1 MMIRTLLSS
10 RSFQSRMND
19 ETFSDD
25 LTTLNQNSSS
35 SILYRTLNV
44 HCVSQ
49 EYIIR
54 KENSSQVTTTESVEH
69 GQLTSENTKTEDETT
84 ESLQNL
90 LNLTPRNISMIEL
103 ITTEQRFVHDMKNIL
118 KTYIKPMSETNIL
131 SSSHIDALF
140 LNWPSLTRTHEKLA
154 NKLINALKNDGED
167 MSIGK
172 ILCEFI
178 PQLVTEYEIYFRF
191 HPTAMK
197 CFREHLK
204 ISSKFRAFM
213 QKTKQESYGIGT
225 MGDANILTLP
235 LQRIAKYPF
244 MIYQILKNTANNHHD
259 YIELHNSLK
268 EANELRETINNAI
281 DEEINRAKFEW
292 LQKHVDCTKI
302 NETIIFNSLT
312 NFGEQRKLLHY
323 SHIRMTKSTNHLLYA
338 MLFNDFL
345 LLTRIKRPLITK
357 VLQIINQTR
366 YNYRQHQY
374 IYKPSMAQTN
384 KDWFDSPEANHLYLV
399 VHKKPIMLH
408 DIRNPIM
415 LHDIRNVRI
424 TENDPLAFQFDY
436 HGCQMIFVTHDINER
451 LLWIK
456 NINDAVHVCRQKR
469 LVTSML
475 RAPESNLN
483 SVVCQPIGKIFIR
496 EINAMNLPLISL
508 EKNGHNPYC
517 IIEMNN
523 HQRQTTPVLCDTAKL
538 QWNILFRFLICN
550 INNDVIKC
558 SIYNRSKYTN
568 DRLLGSIE
576 IPIRFLVKRGVRYED
591 ASSIYSL
598 KTNHSMEISSL
609 NCKTRTFYLEN
620 SSKNSQ
626 ICIKYIVYLSE

>member
-1 MMIRTLLSS
+1 MMIRTRLSS

-35 SILYRTLNV
+35 SILHRTFNV
-44 HCVSQ
+44 HCASQ
-49 EYIIR
+49 EYVIR
-54 KENSSQVTTTESVEH
+54 KENSSQVTTTESIQH
-69 GQLTSENTKTEDETT
+69 GQLTPENTKTEDETT
-84 ESLQNL
+84 ESLQHL

-191 HPTAMK
+191 HPAAMK
-197 CFREHLK
+197 CFREHLN

-213 QKTKQESYGIGT
+213 QKTKQESHGIGT

-292 LQKHVDCTKI
+292 LQQHVDCTKI

-312 NFGEQRKLLHY
+312 HFGEQRKLLHY
-323 SHIRMTKSTNHLLYA
+323 SHMRMTKSTNHLLYA

-366 YNYRQHQY
+366 YNYRQHRY
-374 IYKPSMAQTN
+374 IYKPSMTQTN
-384 KDWFDSPEANHLYLV
+384 KDWFDSIEANHLYLV

-408 DIRNPIM
+408 DIRN
-415 LHDIRNVRI
+415 VRI
-424 TENDPLAFQFDY
+424 AENDPLAFQFDY
-436 HGCQMIFVTHDINER
+436 HGCQMIFVTNDINER

-456 NINDAVHVCRQKR
+456 NINDAVHICRQKR

-538 QWNILFRFLICN
+538 QWNVLFRFLICN

-558 SIYNRSKYTN
+558 SIYNRSKYTK

-576 IPIRFLVKRGVRYED
+576 IPIRFLVKRGVQYED

-598 KTNHSMEISSL
+598 KTNYSMEISSL
-609 NCKTRTFYLEN
+609 NCRTRTFYLEN

-626 ICIKYIVYLSE
+626 ISIKYIVYLSE

>member
-1 MMIRTLLSS
+1 MMIRTRLSS
-10 RSFQSRMND
+10 LSFQSRMND

-35 SILYRTLNV
+35 SILHRTFNV
-44 HCVSQ
+44 HCASQ
-49 EYIIR
+49 EYVIR
-54 KENSSQVTTTESVEH
+54 KENSSQVTTTESIQH
-69 GQLTSENTKTEDETT
+69 GQLTPENTKTEDETT
-84 ESLQNL
+84 ESLQHL

-172 ILCEFI
+172 ILCEF
-178 PQLVTEYEIYFRF
+178 V
-191 HPTAMK
+191 
-197 CFREHLK
+197 
-204 ISSKFRAFM
+204 S
-213 QKTKQESYGIGT
+213 T

-292 LQKHVDCTKI
+292 LQQHVDCTKI

-312 NFGEQRKLLHY
+312 HFGEQRKLLHY
-323 SHIRMTKSTNHLLYA
+323 SHMRMTKSTNHLLYA

-366 YNYRQHQY
+366 YNYRQHRY
-374 IYKPSMAQTN
+374 IYKPSMTQTN
-384 KDWFDSPEANHLYLV
+384 KDWFDSIEANHLYLV

-408 DIRNPIM
+408 DIRN
-415 LHDIRNVRI
+415 VRI
-424 TENDPLAFQFDY
+424 AENDPLAFQFDY
-436 HGCQMIFVTHDINER
+436 HGCQMIFVTNDINER

-456 NINDAVHVCRQKR
+456 NINDAVHICRQKR

-538 QWNILFRFLICN
+538 QWNVLFRFLICN

-558 SIYNRSKYTN
+558 SIYNRSKYTK

-576 IPIRFLVKRGVRYED
+576 IPIRFLVKRGVQYED

-598 KTNHSMEISSL
+598 KTNYSMEISSL
-609 NCKTRTFYLEN
+609 NCRTRTFYLEN

-626 ICIKYIVYLSE
+626 ISIKYIVYLSE

>member
-1 MMIRTLLSS
+1 MMIRTRLSS

-172 ILCEFI
+172 ILCEF
-178 PQLVTEYEIYFRF
+178 
-191 HPTAMK
+191 
-197 CFREHLK
+197 
-204 ISSKFRAFM
+204 
-213 QKTKQESYGIGT
+213 KTKQESYGIGT

-399 VHKKPIMLH
+399 VHKK
-408 DIRNPIM
+408 PIM